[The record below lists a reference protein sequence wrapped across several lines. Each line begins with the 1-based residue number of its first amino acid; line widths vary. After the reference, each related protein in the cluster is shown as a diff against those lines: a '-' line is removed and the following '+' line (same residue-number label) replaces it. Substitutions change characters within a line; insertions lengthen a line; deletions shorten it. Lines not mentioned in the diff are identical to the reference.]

1 MTISEQKPKNKK
13 RKIKIYSNI
22 KSFGRTLITKDIVY
36 ILYIE
41 KHKIKKTFTRNI
53 FGYIN
58 YTTQT
63 ALIFFNY
70 KLRNALF
77 LRLIILVSYTC
88 VW

>member
-1 MTISEQKPKNKK
+1 MTISEQKPEKK
-13 RKIKIYSNI
+13 RKIKLYNNI

-63 ALIFFNY
+63 ALIFF
-70 KLRNALF
+70 KLRNAFF

-88 VW
+88 IW